1 VIYFTQEKALL
12 TIKTNAMNLQE
23 WIETQDLSVEEFTQ
37 QFIEV
42 IKTEYGQHNY
52 KKVLNKVNEGLY
64 TNQHEHD
71 VQGSIDSLYE
81 VFNNA
86 FKI

>member
-1 VIYFTQEKALL
+1 
-12 TIKTNAMNLQE
+12 MNLQE

-52 KKVLNKVNEGLY
+52 KKVVGMVNEKLY
-64 TNQHEHD
+64 VSENS
-71 VQGSIDSLYE
+71 VQETINDLYDFLE
-81 VFNNA
+81 KF
-86 FKI
+86 